1 MEIKKILKNDTVKII
16 AKIEDNDGLK
26 NLTKILKVTDG
37 ILIDRGDL
45 SSSKNMDN
53 ITILQ
58 KQILKDSNKYSVP
71 SIIGTGL
78 LNSTIDGLFPS
89 KSEISDITNAVYD
102 GCSAIMLSNETV
114 DRVSAEKSVK
124 FLKKILDSTLNI
136 NNKNKQT
143 QLENVSNELS
153 FFAKEICANLPIT
166 KIVAITLTG
175 YAARI
180 ISHRGVKQKI
190 LAVTNNKKRAKSFN
204 LIKST
209 EGIYLNI
216 KFSYKSTDHIIKA
229 LKELWLKNKIKNSD
243 VLLVLAVG
251 YPKKGNK
258 MNLMQVHKVLD
269 LMDTF
274 RWKKNK

>member
-1 MEIKKILKNDTVKII
+1 M
-16 AKIEDNDGLK
+16 
-26 NLTKILKVTDG
+26 
-37 ILIDRGDL
+37 
-45 SSSKNMDN
+45 
-53 ITILQ
+53 
-58 KQILKDSNKYSVP
+58 
-71 SIIGTGL
+71 
-78 LNSTIDGLFPS
+78 
-89 KSEISDITNAVYD
+89 
-102 GCSAIMLSNETV
+102 
-114 DRVSAEKSVK
+114 
-124 FLKKILDSTLNI
+124 
-136 NNKNKQT
+136 
-143 QLENVSNELS
+143 
-153 FFAKEICANLPIT
+153 
-166 KIVAITLTG
+166 
-175 YAARI
+175 
-180 ISHRGVKQKI
+180 KQKI